1 MVGEDPQGGKFQI
14 GQDMVPHF
22 LDDTETMRG
31 SGHWGCVFTWFKLW
45 DDWLILFC
53 PAALSTDSG
62 STPEVSPETTRRT
75 QETRMASG
83 DYVSVTSY
91 WCVPSFQGHP
101 DSPLFS
107 FCQR

>member
-1 MVGEDPQGGKFQI
+1 MGGEDPQGGKFQI

-53 PAALSTDSG
+53 PAGMKHRFRLYSRGFPRDH
-62 STPEVSPETTRRT
+62 
-75 QETRMASG
+75 QENPG
-83 DYVSVTSY
+83 NQDGI
-91 WCVPSFQGHP
+91 W
-101 DSPLFS
+101 
-107 FCQR
+107 